1 MKTSTT
7 NKLVAAVALL
17 VAALPFAS
25 WAAPADPAM
34 FAQSGTV
41 SVTLAGNGGLFDH
54 ILELASTTGPIIS
67 PLLVASDP
75 AGQNSATVTG
85 YPVNNIGDTVALGSY
100 VGGTE
105 MIFRL
110 SNFCCNPTSTLGTQ
124 LFTGPGSRNFDGNVY
139 ANVTTLDSTHLRVGF
154 EDLDPTRHTY
164 NNLVFDV
171 TLQPVPLPAAAWL
184 FGSGLFGLVGMARR
198 KATIAS

>member
-1 MKTSTT
+1 
-7 NKLVAAVALL
+7 
-17 VAALPFAS
+17 
-25 WAAPADPAM
+25 M

-41 SVTLAGNGGLFDH
+41 SVTLVGNGGLFDH
-54 ILELASTTGPIIS
+54 ILELASTTGPVVS

-75 AGQNSATVTG
+75 GGQNNTTVDG

-139 ANVTTLDSTHLRVGF
+139 ANVTTIDSTHLQVGF
-154 EDLDPTRHTY
+154 EDLDPARTSY

-171 TLQPVPLPAAAWL
+171 TLQPVPVPAAAWL
-184 FGSGLFGLVGMARR
+184 FGSGLLGLIGLGRGKQALVV
-198 KATIAS
+198 